1 MWRSAATELIALAG
15 GTGVQLSMK
24 ISCGKNKGKL
34 FKVWQKHEAVWAGQ
48 AYSALSNRC
57 DRDLFVS

>member
-1 MWRSAATELIALAG
+1 M
-15 GTGVQLSMK
+15 QLSMK

-34 FKVWQKHEAVWAGQ
+34 FKGKLFKVWQKHEAAWAGQ

-57 DRDLFVS
+57 DCDLFVS